1 MDRVNEGRRM
11 EAGAAAWLETQGIRI
26 LHRNFRSHAG
36 EVDLVGYDGDCLVFS
51 EVKYRTDGACGPPEA
66 AVTPAKQRR
75 ICRVS
80 DFYRIRYGIP
90 AGQQIRYDVVAALL
104 MPDRPDGI
112 GIRWIRDAFP
122 YIPAGSSEGL

>member
-36 EVDLVGYDGDCLVFS
+36 EVDLVGYDGDCLVFF

-90 AGQQIRYDVVAALL
+90 AGQQIRYDVVAAFLL
-104 MPDRPDGI
+104 PDRPDGI

-122 YIPAGSSEGL
+122 YHTAASAGDL